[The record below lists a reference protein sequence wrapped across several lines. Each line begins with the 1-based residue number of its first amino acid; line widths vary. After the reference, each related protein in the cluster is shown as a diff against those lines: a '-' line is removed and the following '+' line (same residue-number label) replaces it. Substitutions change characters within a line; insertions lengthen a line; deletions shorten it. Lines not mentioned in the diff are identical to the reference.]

1 MSKNVKKIAFGF
13 LWFVAIWFGSLMIGG
28 MISGSIAGG
37 KAGAE
42 TKSPADAYKKGQEI
56 GQKAG
61 EEFGRKY
68 GLVLLFGAFIIA
80 SAGTISGVLPG
91 TDNKKT
97 IQPVDNSKK
106 SSPYIDQHKP
116 ITLVGMLDS
125 PFVRRT
131 AISLRCLNIP
141 FEHKSVSV
149 FSTFAEFQKI
159 NPVVK
164 APTLVFDNGE
174 VLMDST
180 LILEFAESI
189 ANGRSLLPQDIN
201 LRIHVLRTISYSLIA
216 CEKAAQFIYEKNLRP
231 EEKQHEP
238 WLDRVKGQLLA
249 SCNALELE
257 IAKEPVPNTTIT
269 SSQALITTAVT
280 WQFIQSML
288 GDIVDANNFPML
300 QKLSQAAE
308 LLPEFAAFPPDGP
321 GVAISV

>member
-106 SSPYIDQHKP
+106 SSPYID
-116 ITLVGMLDS
+116 
-125 PFVRRT
+125 
-131 AISLRCLNIP
+131 
-141 FEHKSVSV
+141 
-149 FSTFAEFQKI
+149 
-159 NPVVK
+159 
-164 APTLVFDNGE
+164 
-174 VLMDST
+174 
-180 LILEFAESI
+180 
-189 ANGRSLLPQDIN
+189 
-201 LRIHVLRTISYSLIA
+201 
-216 CEKAAQFIYEKNLRP
+216 
-231 EEKQHEP
+231 
-238 WLDRVKGQLLA
+238 
-249 SCNALELE
+249 
-257 IAKEPVPNTTIT
+257 
-269 SSQALITTAVT
+269 
-280 WQFIQSML
+280 
-288 GDIVDANNFPML
+288 
-300 QKLSQAAE
+300 
-308 LLPEFAAFPPDGP
+308 
-321 GVAISV
+321 